1 MSEALGMSDKNIDE
15 SHWMMGMLDS
25 INIGLV
31 VIDLDYRVQMW
42 NEFMENLSG
51 HPASKVLNNVVYEL
65 FPEIPVAWF
74 KNKVKSVATLRN
86 QSFTIWEQNPYLFKF
101 KNYRP
106 ITGAV
111 DYMYQNTTFIPLTSP
126 SGEVNQVGIIIYDV
140 TDAAINKLELE
151 TSNNELKKLSRTDR
165 LTALNNRGYWEEC
178 LHNEFVR
185 IKRTKEP
192 SSLIIFDID
201 HFKKVNDTYG
211 HMAGDEVIRQTASV
225 LRKSIRDT
233 DIPGR
238 YGGEEFVIILIDT
251 DPESAYIL
259 AERLRK
265 RIEALTVKYEDMEIK
280 YTVSLGIADTTN
292 VTENYMKWLEH
303 ADSALYISKE
313 SGRNQTTIYNAKSD
327 A

>member
-1 MSEALGMSDKNIDE
+1 MTDQSMNE
-15 SHWMMGMLDS
+15 SHWMLGMLDS
-25 INIGLV
+25 INVGLV
-31 VIDLDYRVQMW
+31 VIDLNYRIQMW
-42 NEFMENLSG
+42 NDFMENLSG
-51 HPASKVLNNVVYEL
+51 QTASKVLNKVVYEL
-65 FPEIPVAWF
+65 FPEIPEQWF
-74 KNKVKSVATLRN
+74 KNKVKSVSTLAN

-165 LTALNNRGYWEEC
+165 LTELNNRGYWEEC
-178 LHNEFVR
+178 LKNEFDRV
-185 IKRTKEP
+185 KRTKQP
-192 SSLIIFDID
+192 ASVIIFDID

-211 HMAGDEVIRQTASV
+211 HMAGDEVIRQTAAV
-225 LRKSIRDT
+225 LRGGIRDT

-238 YGGEEFVIILIDT
+238 YGGEEFVLILIDT
-251 DPESAYIL
+251 KPDSAYIL

-265 RIEALTVKYEDMEIK
+265 KIEALTVKYEDMEIK
-280 YTVSLGIADTTN
+280 YTVSLGISEALDDC
-292 VTENYMKWLEH
+292 ENYMKWLER
-303 ADSALYISKE
+303 ADNALYISKE
-313 SGRNQTTIYNAKSD
+313 SGRNQTTVYGEKKSD
-327 A
+327 